1 MQTTPRIFVLL
12 FAVVFVAPSAF
23 GADGKTVFYKSGD
36 ETVQGIL
43 FTPTKRSDPRLVRGQ
58 DHGIT
63 PDGAHKFRQVLKGL
77 GKKIEV
83 KNYDDAG
90 HAFENPQQRW
100 LPPRRFCGRMED
112 HGRFVS
118 LNVEAVGVEL
128 PHQKARRTRI

>member
-90 HAFENPQQRW
+90 HAFENPNNKDGYRPADSADAWKITVDLLASTLKQ
-100 LPPRRFCGRMED
+100 
-112 HGRFVS
+112 
-118 LNVEAVGVEL
+118 
-128 PHQKARRTRI
+128 